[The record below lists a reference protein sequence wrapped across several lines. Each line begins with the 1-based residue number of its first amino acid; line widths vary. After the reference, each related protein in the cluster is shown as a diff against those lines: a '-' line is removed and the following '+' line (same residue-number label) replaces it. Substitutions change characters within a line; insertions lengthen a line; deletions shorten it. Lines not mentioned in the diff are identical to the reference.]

1 MPESAPA
8 TPPAAAWRHPA
19 VVVAT
24 CGWVGRLRPAP
35 GTWGSAAGLVAA
47 TCLTASGLPWPVEAG
62 LWLLVN
68 LAGIPLCSLAA
79 KQLGGLKDPGAVV
92 FDEAAAMP
100 LVLLAVPPEAR
111 TPLVLLTAF
120 GLFRLFDISKPPP
133 CRQLERLPGGLGIMA
148 DDWAA
153 ASYAAAGLLV
163 LRAVT
168 Q

>member
-1 MPESAPA
+1 MPEIASEM
-8 TPPAAAWRHPA
+8 PPAAAWRHPA
-19 VVVAT
+19 VVLAT

-35 GTWGSAAGLVAA
+35 GTWGSAVGLVAA
-47 TCLTASGLPWPVEAG
+47 ACLTSSGLSRPIEAG
-62 LWLLVN
+62 CWLLVN
-68 LAGIPLCSLAA
+68 LAGIPLCGLAA

-92 FDEAAAMP
+92 LDEAAAMP

-111 TPLVLLTAF
+111 TPLILLAAF

-133 CRQLERLPGGLGIMA
+133 CRQLERLPSGLGIMA

-153 ASYAAAGLLV
+153 AGYGAASLLV

-168 Q
+168 R